1 MLLIVS
7 LYVFM
12 NLNEFCRIEFPYLVM
27 LMSGGHCLL
36 AVVQDVKKFLLLGT
50 CLDTS
55 PGDMLDK
62 VSACEVIL
70 DSYSSNSR
78 FQILQ
83 LWGLLGKLLDMIAQ
97 R

>member
-1 MLLIVS
+1 MS
-7 LYVFM
+7 LFFFI
-12 NLNEFCRIEFPYLVM
+12 NLDEFCRIEFPYLVM

-62 VSACEVIL
+62 VGVCEVIF
-70 DSYSSNSR
+70 DCNNNNSV
-78 FQILQ
+78 FQLFQ
-83 LWGLLGKLLDMIAQ
+83 LWGLLEKLLDMIAQ
-97 R
+97 T

>member
-7 LYVFM
+7 LYFFM

-62 VSACEVIL
+62 VSACEFIFDTNNL
-70 DSYSSNSR
+70 IFKL
-78 FQILQ
+78 FQLS
-83 LWGLLGKLLDMIAQ
+83 GLSGTLLDMIEQ